1 MARQST
7 HESLTREAQV
17 APGSERLFAI
27 VMTVALALLGT
38 INWWHNGRV
47 WPWFGGIAVL
57 FIVVGYLVPTALKP
71 FNWLWFKLGLVLHAL
86 INPIV
91 MGLLFYG
98 VVLPTG
104 LVLRVMGKDPLRL
117 KYTPERDSYW
127 IIRKPPG
134 PAPETMKDQF

>member
-1 MARQST
+1 MTQQSA
-7 HESLTREAQV
+7 HECFGPKEPA
-17 APGSERLFAI
+17 APGSERSFAI
-27 VMTVALALLGT
+27 VMAVALGLLGT

-57 FIVVGYLVPTALKP
+57 FIVAGYLVPPALKP
-71 FNWLWFKLGLVLHAL
+71 LNWLWFKLGLVLHAL
-86 INPIV
+86 VNPIV

-104 LVLRVMGKDPLRL
+104 LVLRVMGKDPLRR

-127 IIRKPPG
+127 IIRQPPG